1 MIMSVL
7 IFSCRD
13 DGPLISVDI
22 KSMDFMLIVNNIN
35 TVPLVSQPH
44 IRMHML
50 IRVKS
55 KLPVAVIVEWFY
67 CLQLVYIMTGV
78 GARAFNIILVMG
90 CLLNERPQIII
101 HDASLVFVADKT
113 HWVRQLYDVVFE
125 FDKLLAFLHVNKKL
139 LLVIALTTSVISFVL
154 DSVK

>member
-1 MIMSVL
+1 MIMSVNQSIL

-55 KLPVAVIVEWFY
+55 KLPVAVIVE
-67 CLQLVYIMTGV
+67 
-78 GARAFNIILVMG
+78 
-90 CLLNERPQIII
+90 
-101 HDASLVFVADKT
+101 
-113 HWVRQLYDVVFE
+113 
-125 FDKLLAFLHVNKKL
+125 
-139 LLVIALTTSVISFVL
+139 
-154 DSVK
+154 